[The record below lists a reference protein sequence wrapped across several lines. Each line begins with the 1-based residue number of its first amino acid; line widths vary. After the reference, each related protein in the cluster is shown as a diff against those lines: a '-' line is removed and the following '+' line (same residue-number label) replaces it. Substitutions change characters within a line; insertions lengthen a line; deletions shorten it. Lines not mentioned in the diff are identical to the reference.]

1 MKICIIGPGFSQIP
15 PVGWGAVEIVIW
27 DTANI
32 LRELGHKV
40 DIINTTDPQEIL
52 KTINQINPDF
62 VHVHYDDYVF
72 LYPYI
77 QFPKAITTHYGY
89 LERPEMYGGYSY
101 KANGFANIRPNVF
114 ALSQGIK
121 KVYQN
126 LMRIPEDNLYV
137 VPNGVTN
144 DKFRFTDSP
153 KFTDRSIYLAKV
165 DYRKRQCLFQNIPS
179 IYYAGNIVDERFNAN
194 ENYLGEWSKEDLYNN
209 LTDYANLILL
219 SDGEAHALVCMEAL
233 AAGLGLVISEWAT
246 ANLDLNK
253 DFITVIPESKII
265 DLEYI
270 SSKIEENR
278 KISLQK
284 RNQIVEYSKQFSWK
298 KQIQNYY
305 IPAVKKVIQKF
316 NG

>member
-27 DTANI
+27 DTANT
-32 LRELGHKV
+32 LKDLGHQV
-40 DIINTTDPQEIL
+40 EIINTTDPQKIL

-62 VHVHYDDYVF
+62 VHIHYDDYVF

-89 LERPEMYGGYSY
+89 LERPEMYGAYSY
-101 KANGFANIRPNVF
+101 KANGFSNIKPNVF
-114 ALSQGIK
+114 ALSNGIK
-121 KVYQN
+121 NIYQN
-126 LMRIPEDNLYV
+126 QMRIPEKNLYI
-137 VPNGVTN
+137 VPNGVIN
-144 DKFRFTDSP
+144 DNFRFTDTP
-153 KFTDRSIYLAKV
+153 KFSNRSIYLAKV
-165 DYRKRQCLFQNIPS
+165 DYRKRQSLFQSISS
-179 IYYAGNIVDERFNAN
+179 IYYAGNIVDKGFVVNQ
-194 ENYLGEWSKEDLYNN
+194 NYLGEWSKENLYDN

-219 SDGEAHALVCMEAL
+219 SDGEAHPLVCMEAL
-233 AAGLGLVISEWAT
+233 SAGLGLVISEWAV

-270 SSKIEENR
+270 SLKIEENR
-278 KISLQK
+278 TISLQK
-284 RNQIVEYSKQFSWK
+284 RNKIVEYSKKFAWK
-298 KQIQNYY
+298 KQIENYY
-305 IPAVKKVIQKF
+305 IPAVNQVIRNY